1 MSKKEQHIAESKS
14 KLMPW
19 VTAILMVVGV
29 SVIAALYWN
38 RNVTV
43 KEIEVTDTYYTPAEE
58 IITAAEIPVGI
69 KPDSLDLDA
78 VIARVEALTY
88 VKSVVPYIE
97 PSGDLRLTIR
107 ERVPI
112 AMLVKGSDRIYVDAE
127 GVRLPIIDGKT
138 EDLPLVYGFRATLGR
153 DTLKSNEFGQIRDFL
168 VGARNNEFGWATI
181 SEVAYSVEEGVVALS
196 HENGVKLLFGTD
208 DFEIKLRN
216 WEAFYAEIIR
226 TKGIQHMQQVDLRF
240 TNQVVTRES

>member
-1 MSKKEQHIAESKS
+1 
-14 KLMPW
+14 
-19 VTAILMVVGV
+19 MVVGV

-43 KEIEVTDTYYTPAEE
+43 NDIEVSDTYYTPSEE
-58 IITAAEIPVGI
+58 IISAADIPAGI
-69 KPDSLDLDA
+69 KPDSLDLSS

-88 VKSVVPYIE
+88 VRSVVPYIE
-97 PSGDLRLTIR
+97 PSGDLKLTVK
-107 ERVPI
+107 ERTPI
-112 AMLVKGSDRIYVDAE
+112 AVLVKGPNRIYVDAE
-127 GVRLPIIDGKT
+127 GVRLPILEGKT
-138 EDLPLVYGFRATLGR
+138 EDLPLVYGFRATMGR
-153 DTLKSNEFGQIRDFL
+153 DTLKSNEFKQIRNFL
-168 VGARNNEFGWATI
+168 IGAQSNEFGWATI

-208 DFEIKLRN
+208 DFDIKLRN
-216 WEAFYAEIIR
+216 WEAFYAEVVR